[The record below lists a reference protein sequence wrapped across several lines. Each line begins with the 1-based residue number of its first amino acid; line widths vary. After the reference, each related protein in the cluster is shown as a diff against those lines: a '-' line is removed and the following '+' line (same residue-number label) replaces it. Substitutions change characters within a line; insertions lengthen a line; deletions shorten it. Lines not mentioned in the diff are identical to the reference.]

1 MSASPAVRAV
11 LLDALGTLVELQPP
25 APRLRHQLAARF
37 GAEVSLAEAEV
48 AIAAEIGYY
57 RAHLNEGRD
66 ADALGELRLRCARTL
81 RDALPWPAR
90 AAVPEGT
97 ALVETLL
104 ASLHFEPFPDAV
116 VALPR
121 LRSGGRR
128 LVVVSNWDVS
138 LHELLRRRGLAE
150 LLDGA
155 VSSAEVGCAKPATAI
170 FQRALALAQVAPSQ
184 AMHVGDTPASD
195 VDGALA
201 AGIAPVL
208 LVRKSTAPV
217 QATRGVPVIRSLS
230 ELLP

>member
-25 APRLRHQLAARF
+25 APRLRDQLAARF

-66 ADALGELRLRCARTL
+66 ADALEELRLRCARTL
-81 RDALPWPAR
+81 RDALPRPAR
-90 AAVPEGT
+90 AAVPDGT

-116 VALPR
+116 VVLPR
-121 LRSGGRR
+121 LRAGGRR

-138 LHELLRRRGLAE
+138 LHEVLERIGLAGE
-150 LLDGA
+150 LDA
-155 VSSAEVGCAKPATAI
+155 VVTSAEVGARKPDRAI
-170 FQRALALAQVAPSQ
+170 FERGLELAGAPADQVI
-184 AMHVGDTPASD
+184 HVGDSPRED
-195 VDGALA
+195 VDGARA
-201 AGIAPVL
+201 AGIEPVL
-208 LVRKSTAPV
+208 LRRDGGAGPAGVRTIA
-217 QATRGVPVIRSLS
+217 SLE
-230 ELLP
+230 ELA